1 MQTKLLINITPI
13 RKPLT
18 GIGYYTL
25 NILRELLR
33 KDTDVIGLQNGRPV
47 DRQQLQALTDS
58 FLIETEHQQP
68 QQKSIKRSVV
78 ELIRSI
84 PGSYQVKNILLS
96 FRAKCSLARFA
107 AQNYVYFEPSFIPFD
122 YNGRTI
128 TTVHDLSFISYPQF
142 HPETRVAYLTSKIRS
157 SIDKSDHV
165 IVDSDYILQE
175 MHQYYPSS
183 LNKSSTVYLGV
194 DQLFRPYSASEC
206 AEINARLGLKY
217 QRFILS
223 VATLEP
229 RKNLKRLVLA
239 YKLIPTEIRDE
250 HPLVLVGDH
259 GWKNAELLAETK
271 ELIES
276 KQLIFTGYLSDNDLK
291 RLYGSAMI
299 FAYPSLYEGFGL
311 PVVEA
316 MASGVPV
323 ITSSRGATAEI
334 ADDSAVLVDPENE
347 NDISQAMVNLVCRP
361 EQRKMLSASGI
372 EFVER
377 YQWSKTVD
385 NILEIADS
393 ISNYEK

>member
-25 NILRELLR
+25 NILRELLI
-33 KDTDVIGLQNGRPV
+33 KDIDVIGLQNGRSV
-47 DRQQLQALTDS
+47 NKQQLHALIDS
-58 FLIETEHQQP
+58 FLLETKHQQP
-68 QQKSIKRSVV
+68 QEKSIKRSVV

-96 FRAKCSLARFA
+96 FRAKRSLARFA

-142 HPETRVAYLTSKIRS
+142 HPETRVAYLTSKIGC

-194 DQLFRPYSASEC
+194 VQFFRPYSASEC
-206 AEINARLGLKY
+206 SGVNTRLGLKH
-217 QRFILS
+217 QQFILS

-239 YKLIPTEIRDE
+239 YKSLPAEIRAE
-250 HPLVLVGDH
+250 HPLVLVGDQ
-259 GWKNAELLAETK
+259 GWKNMELMAEAK
-271 ELIES
+271 ELIDS
-276 KQLIFTGYLSDNDLK
+276 KQLIFTGYLSDSDLK
-291 RLYGSAMI
+291 YLYSSAMI

-311 PVVEA
+311 PIIEA
-316 MASGVPV
+316 MASGAPV
-323 ITSSRGATAEI
+323 ITSNRGATSEI
-334 ADDSAVLVDPENE
+334 SGGKAILVNPEDV
-347 NDISQAMVNLVCRP
+347 NDIAQAIIQLINQPDKRELLTSVGL
-361 EQRKMLSASGI
+361 
-372 EFVER
+372 EFVQR
-377 YQWSKTVD
+377 YQWSRTVER
-385 NILEIADS
+385 ILEIADS
-393 ISNYEK
+393 ISNK

>member
-68 QQKSIKRSVV
+68 QKKSIKRSVV

-96 FRAKCSLARFA
+96 FRAKRSLAHFA

-175 MHQYYPSS
+175 MHQNYPSS

-194 DQLFRPYSASEC
+194 DQFFRPYSASEC

-291 RLYGSAMI
+291 RLYGSAMV

-334 ADDSAVLVDPENE
+334 AYDSAVLVDPENE

-377 YQWSKTVD
+377 YQWSKTVE

-393 ISNYEK
+393 ISNK

>member
-33 KDTDVIGLQNGRPV
+33 KDIDVIGLQNGRSV
-47 DRQQLQALTDS
+47 DKQKLQALSDS

-68 QQKSIKRSVV
+68 QKNSIKRSVV

-96 FRAKCSLARFA
+96 FRAKRSLALFA
-107 AQNYVYFEPSFIPFD
+107 AKNYVYFEPSFIPF
-122 YNGRTI
+122 YYKGRTI

-157 SIDKSDHV
+157 SIEMSDHI

-194 DQLFRPYSASEC
+194 DQLFRPYSPSEC
-206 AEINARLGLKY
+206 AIINERLGLKY
-217 QRFILS
+217 QQFILS

-239 YKLIPTEIRDE
+239 YKRMPAEIRDKY
-250 HPLVLVGDH
+250 PLVLVGDH
-259 GWKNAELLAETK
+259 GWKNAELLSETK
-271 ELIES
+271 ELIENR
-276 KQLIFTGYLSDNDLK
+276 QLIFTGYVSDNDLK
-291 RLYGSAMI
+291 RLYASAMI
-299 FAYPSLYEGFGL
+299 FVYPSLYEGFGL

-323 ITSSRGATAEI
+323 LTSSLGATAEI
-334 ADDSAVLVDPENE
+334 AGDSAVLVDPKDENK
-347 NDISQAMVNLVCRP
+347 ISQAMVNLIRRP
-361 EQRKMLSASGI
+361 EQREVLSALGI
-372 EFVER
+372 EFVQR
-377 YQWSKTVD
+377 YQWGNTVE

-393 ISNYEK
+393 ISNK

>member
-33 KDTDVIGLQNGRPV
+33 KDTDVIGLQNGRSV
-47 DRQQLQALTDS
+47 DKQQLQALTDS
-58 FLIETEHQQP
+58 FLIETEHQQS
-68 QQKSIKRSVV
+68 QKKSIKRSVV

-96 FRAKCSLARFA
+96 FRAKRSLARFA

-142 HPETRVAYLTSKIRS
+142 HPETRVAYLTSKIGS

-206 AEINARLGLKY
+206 AAINARLGLKY
-217 QRFILS
+217 QQFILS

-239 YKLIPTEIRDE
+239 YKRMPAEIRDE

-271 ELIES
+271 ELIEN

-291 RLYGSAMI
+291 RLYASAMI

-334 ADDSAVLVDPENE
+334 ADDSAVLVDPEDV

-361 EQRKMLSASGI
+361 EQRKILSASGI
-372 EFVER
+372 EFVGR
-377 YQWSKTVD
+377 YQWSKTVE

-393 ISNYEK
+393 ISNK

>member
-33 KDTDVIGLQNGRPV
+33 KDTDVIGLQNGRTV
-47 DRQQLQALTDS
+47 DKQQLQVLTDS

-68 QQKSIKRSVV
+68 QKKSIKRSVV

-96 FRAKCSLARFA
+96 YRAKRSLDRFA
-107 AQNYVYFEPSFIPFD
+107 EQDYVYFEPSFIPFD

-128 TTVHDLSFISYPQF
+128 TTVHDLSFISYSQF
-142 HPETRVAYLTSKIRS
+142 HPETRVAYLTSKIGP

-206 AEINARLGLKY
+206 AAINARLGLKHK
-217 QRFILS
+217 QFILS

-239 YKLIPTEIRDE
+239 YKRMPTEIRDE

-271 ELIES
+271 ELIENN
-276 KQLIFTGYLSDNDLK
+276 QLIFTGYLSDNDLK
-291 RLYGSAMI
+291 RLYSSAMI

-334 ADDSAVLVDPENE
+334 ADDSAVLVDPEDV

-372 EFVER
+372 EFVGR
-377 YQWSKTVD
+377 YQWSKTVEK
-385 NILEIADS
+385 ILEIAGS
-393 ISNYEK
+393 ISNK